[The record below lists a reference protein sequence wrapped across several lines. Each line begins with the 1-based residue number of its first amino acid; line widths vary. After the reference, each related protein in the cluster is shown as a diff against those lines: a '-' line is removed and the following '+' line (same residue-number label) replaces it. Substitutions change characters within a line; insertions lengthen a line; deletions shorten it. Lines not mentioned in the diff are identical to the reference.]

1 MIYYYQA
8 YKIPIKST
16 VKLSHLISLE
26 GVFEEQYLSV
36 EIGEMPKVFNTPM
49 EVQNDFSHLSAKY
62 NPNEY
67 YLEIKGVAKYYTLNG
82 NKVIIEPNSDNMDE
96 ILTYFYSNCLAAVL
110 FQRNILPFHV
120 SGVFIDERRV
130 ALFAAPSK
138 TGKSTIATKLRE
150 LGYRIF
156 TDDTA
161 ILTVRDQKCYALA
174 SYPVTRL
181 WQSSIV
187 NQMHFEEEGKFKLL
201 IHEDKF
207 GFNFTEDFSS
217 EAFEVSAV
225 IFLDIECDNI
235 TIQPVN
241 PLLGMQLLYL
251 NIYRKNWVEGMRKQ
265 SLVFRQ
271 LTSLID
277 KVQLYRATRP
287 KDIPT
292 FDSFAEQISKEILKK
307 I

>member
-1 MIYYYQA
+1 MFYYYQA

-16 VKLSHLISLE
+16 VKLSHLISLD
-26 GVFEEQYLSV
+26 GVLEEQFVSV
-36 EIGEMPKVFNTPM
+36 EIGEIPKEFNAPM

-62 NPNEY
+62 NSNEY
-67 YLEIKGVAKYYTLNG
+67 HLEIIGVAKYYTLNG
-82 NKVIIEPNSDNMDE
+82 IKVIIEPNSDNMDE

-161 ILTVRDQKCYALA
+161 ILKIRDQKCYAVA
-174 SYPVTRL
+174 SYPITRL
-181 WQSSIV
+181 WESSID
-187 NQMHFEEEGKFKLL
+187 NQVYFEEEKKIQLI
-201 IHEDKF
+201 IHENKF
-207 GFNFTEDFSS
+207 GFNFSEDFSLD
-217 EAFEVSAV
+217 AVEVSAIV
-225 IFLDIECDNI
+225 FLDIEGDDI
-235 TIQPVN
+235 IIK
-241 PLLGMQLLYL
+241 PLDSLQGVQFLYQ
-251 NIYRKNWVEGMRKQ
+251 NIYRKNWITGMKKQ
-265 SLVFRQ
+265 ALAFQ
-271 LTSLID
+271 QITSISD
-277 KVQLYRATRP
+277 KVKLYRAIRP

-292 FDSFAEQISKEILKK
+292 FDLFARRISSELLCGV
-307 I
+307 